1 MLYILPWFCIIL
13 GMSDLLFYASLL
25 VVSIVRLCFILTFLM
40 LGPPSFYSYGFRGFR
55 LSVYTTPLSL
65 FIGSYKLSLFTCV
78 IPLLLILFTLKIHK
92 NTLIKLH
99 NLNEFALRCVLN
111 IILYKSEWLFAHS
124 IQVYTFISPPVNQ
137 HWAMCQLALGET
149 RYTEIKIIYL
159 LAMTLC
165 IVTSLHSFL
174 YWIE

>member
-1 MLYILPWFCIIL
+1 MGP
-13 GMSDLLFYASLL
+13 LLF
-25 VVSIVRLCFILTFLM
+25 IFL
-40 LGPPSFYSYGFRGFR
+40 SFYSYGFRGFR
-55 LSVYTTPLSL
+55 LSVYTTPLFL

-78 IPLLLILFTLKIHK
+78 FPLLLILFTLKKKYIK

-124 IQVYTFISPPVNQ
+124 IQIYTFISPTVNQ

-149 RYTEIKIIYL
+149 RYTEIKIIYFISHDSL
-159 LAMTLC
+159 YCNLITLI
-165 IVTSLHSFL
+165 IVLN
-174 YWIE
+174 WIAILPLFTP